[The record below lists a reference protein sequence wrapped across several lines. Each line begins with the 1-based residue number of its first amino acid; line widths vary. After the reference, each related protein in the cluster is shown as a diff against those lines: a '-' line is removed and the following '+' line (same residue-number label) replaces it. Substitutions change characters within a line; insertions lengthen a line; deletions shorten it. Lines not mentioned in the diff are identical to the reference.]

1 MRGKFIELT
10 PKTMQLSLFLSD
22 SIKLLAKRYISV
34 KSFCFLSRQRF
45 FRRTKCP
52 FLKVRFFPSNRNFC
66 FDITYWIIFMKKM
79 SISQSWIFSLVKSE
93 KRIFFFCVC
102 KYYLLILFPESFW
115 GLGPNFLFSKIL
127 FFASVDR
134 VVSNLYQGEEHVWVG
149 FWCGQ
154 RQGETGK
161 RCW

>member
-22 SIKLLAKRYISV
+22 SIKLLAKRYIYV
-34 KSFCFLSRQRF
+34 KSLYYF
-45 FRRTKCP
+45 FRQIET
-52 FLKVRFFPSNRNFC
+52 FTLISFSNRLIFHEKNVNFSKL
-66 FDITYWIIFMKKM
+66 D
-79 SISQSWIFSLVKSE
+79 FSPVKSE
-93 KRIFFFCVC
+93 KRIFFFCVQI
-102 KYYLLILFPESFW
+102 LSSNLISREFW
-115 GLGPNFLFSKIL
+115 ALGPNFLFSKIL

>member
-10 PKTMQLSLFLSD
+10 PKTMQLSLSLSD
-22 SIKLLAKRYISV
+22 SIKLLAKRYIYV
-34 KSFCFLSRQRF
+34 KSLSLKNFQKKICQFLTGGF
-45 FRRTKCP
+45 FRRFVMFSNRIIFTKKCR
-52 FLKVRFFPSNRNFC
+52 FLTVGFFPRQIGKEDFLFLRAN
-66 FDITYWIIFMKKM
+66 IIFY
-79 SISQSWIFSLVKSE
+79 V
-93 KRIFFFCVC
+93 
-102 KYYLLILFPESFW
+102 ILFPQSFW